1 MKELKKQIRES
12 FFNPILYFLPLLF
25 FIVMDDFFGLN
36 NAWKISFPIALG
48 LIFYVYIAYN
58 RLFLWHLMLSVS
70 YIVIGLVASLISES
84 TKQSGI
90 FLYDDEILFILLMVF
105 FLFRKSNL
113 ERFANKTLPHEM
125 PMSNNVNELF
135 RIVKILL
142 TIVSVYTIVS
152 LLSVFKVIN
161 LTEVQIQNLKYLYLF
176 CLLSVGIYET
186 IRVYGIRN
194 KLFKEDWVPIV
205 DERGHVTGSCQFQ
218 QNIIDQGK
226 LMHPVIRLNII
237 SNGMVFLQQR
247 KSDDFTD
254 PSLWDAAVSR
264 HVRMTESVQQC
275 LRSRSK
281 EFYSTEPAKFM
292 FLTNYKFVSK
302 ADIQYVYLFITCKAE
317 SLDPQPDKIQTTKW
331 WTGKQ
336 IEDNINTGIFTERF
350 KIEFELLKRSGI
362 LETESCECDCEL
374 KNILKSNMEKENRD
388 SSNIK

>member
-1 MKELKKQIRES
+1 
-12 FFNPILYFLPLLF
+12 
-25 FIVMDDFFGLN
+25 
-36 NAWKISFPIALG
+36 
-48 LIFYVYIAYN
+48 
-58 RLFLWHLMLSVS
+58 
-70 YIVIGLVASLISES
+70 
-84 TKQSGI
+84 
-90 FLYDDEILFILLMVF
+90 
-105 FLFRKSNL
+105 
-113 ERFANKTLPHEM
+113 LPHEM

-142 TIVSVYTIVS
+142 TIVSAYTIVI
-152 LLSVFKVIN
+152 LLSVFEVIN
-161 LTEVQIQNLKYLYLF
+161 LTEVQIQNLKYLYLI

-186 IRVYGIRN
+186 IRVFGIRN
-194 KLFKEDWVPIV
+194 KLFNEDWVPIV
-205 DERGHVTGSCQFQ
+205 DEQGHVTGSCPFQ